1 MSRWSRWA
9 RRMERKSRKIREGE
23 GNLSSERFPSPS
35 LKPSPFP
42 PKTFDFIESLLLVF
56 RVDEKLFHRYGW
68 EEFFIW
74 GYWCCPYWREGGQLY
89 WRMYRFIIFI
99 IIIIIIIFFFFFFFF
114 FFFSEEK
121 ESPRIA

>member
-23 GNLSSERFPSPS
+23 GNLSEERFPSPS

-68 EEFFIW
+68 EEFLFGDI
-74 GYWCCPYWREGGQLY
+74 GAVRIGEGAALLENVQVHHHHHHHLLHLLL
-89 WRMYRFIIFI
+89 RR
-99 IIIIIIIFFFFFFFF
+99 
-114 FFFSEEK
+114 K
-121 ESPRIA
+121 RAHA